1 MNQEKQGIV
10 YTDKAPQPIGPY
22 SQAVES
28 GGLLFCSGQIA
39 LDPLTGGLQGSTAA
53 LQTEQVCQN
62 IAAVLAAAGL
72 GFAQVVKTTCFLV
85 NPADFAP
92 FNEVYAAHFTSHPA
106 RSCVFV
112 AALPKGALV
121 EIEVL
126 ANR

>member
-1 MNQEKQGIV
+1 MSQEKQSII
-10 YTDKAPQPIGPY
+10 YTDEAPQPIGPY

-28 GGLLFCSGQIA
+28 GGFLFCSGQIA
-39 LDPLTGGLQGSTAA
+39 IDPLTGNLTGSTIAQ
-53 LQTEQVCQN
+53 QTERVCQN

-72 GFAQVVKTTCFLV
+72 TFSQVVKTTCFLV
-85 NPADFAP
+85 NPADFAAC
-92 FNEVYAAHFTSHPA
+92 NEVYAAHFTSHPA

-126 ANR
+126 AKR